1 MEENYVAYP
10 DALSDQAAILADP
23 EKPDNIL
30 TDIPFPR
37 GSFSNVKEMTADSG
51 EVMMVNKIG
60 DEVCEHCVYNGGEEK
75 RLHRAA
81 NGHSRSVSCK
91 EPACDKVIFTAKRKE
106 PIELWRFL
114 VLVALGNQV
123 GAAGSRAVCQR
134 VASVRQQ
141 DLEERELE
149 KKRFREMTLIIRGA
163 SRLQLR
169 GRSPEAEG
177 EEELRTEGAIKDE
190 LSNLPDK
197 PASSSAYPTAKI
209 VRPERAHQRVY
220 VRRVPRAGRGPSTF
234 PFTRRGRSG
243 HHCCAAFGPE
253 RVRP

>member
-106 PIELWRFL
+106 PVELWRFL
-114 VLVALGNQV
+114 VLVALATKWGQRARGRV
-123 GAAGSRAVCQR
+123 PACCLCSAAGP
-134 VASVRQQ
+134 
-141 DLEERELE
+141 
-149 KKRFREMTLIIRGA
+149 RGA
-163 SRLQLR
+163 RV
-169 GRSPEAEG
+169 GK
-177 EEELRTEGAIKDE
+177 EE
-190 LSNLPDK
+190 
-197 PASSSAYPTAKI
+197 
-209 VRPERAHQRVY
+209 
-220 VRRVPRAGRGPSTF
+220 VPRDDLDHPGR
-234 PFTRRGRSG
+234 
-243 HHCCAAFGPE
+243 
-253 RVRP
+253 